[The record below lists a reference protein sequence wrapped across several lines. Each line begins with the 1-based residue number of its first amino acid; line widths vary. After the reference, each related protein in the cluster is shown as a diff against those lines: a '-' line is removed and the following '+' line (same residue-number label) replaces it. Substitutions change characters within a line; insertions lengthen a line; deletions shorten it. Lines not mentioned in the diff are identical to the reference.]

1 MKKLQ
6 SVFLVLIGLVL
17 IASLPA
23 WAEQTAQ
30 GQPVAA
36 AVASAA
42 AAAPAP
48 SVTKADLDA
57 MKGSMQI
64 GIDTMW
70 VLITA
75 FLVFFMNLGF
85 GMVESGLC
93 RAKNTVNILA
103 KNFIVFAIA
112 SAAFWVIGWGLM
124 FGNGNPFVGL
134 EGLLFA
140 SGADNS
146 PAIGDAYKGV
156 YAAINWTGVPMW
168 AK

>member
-57 MKGSMQI
+57 MKGSMQV

-70 VLITA
+70 VLIAA
-75 FLVFFMNLGF
+75 FLVFFMNLG
-85 GMVESGLC
+85 
-93 RAKNTVNILA
+93 
-103 KNFIVFAIA
+103 
-112 SAAFWVIGWGLM
+112 
-124 FGNGNPFVGL
+124 
-134 EGLLFA
+134 
-140 SGADNS
+140 
-146 PAIGDAYKGV
+146 
-156 YAAINWTGVPMW
+156 
-168 AK
+168 